1 MNEVI
6 PRICIDG
13 KNVDYTSGTYVNS
26 GGFTSATLQF
36 ELPLIKDGY
45 RKLWNK
51 EVTFFLNNFDSTP
64 MFRGYIKRVQEDFNK
79 MTVYAQD
86 IIGYMVK
93 GGNPEKAKIA
103 LTKEDN
109 IDGLTVG
116 NAIRKAISKAQLST
130 KIGTAMIG
138 DTTPSF
144 SSSRPP
150 LRGTLGI
157 KDIIKNL
164 ISRAV
169 DNSATIPK
177 PNIIRVVDD
186 GNISQLVIEL
196 ESDLD
201 TSTIKHVFT
210 EYGNIIDLKIIK
222 RKVPTIVIVNGLG
235 NVKGTFVHEGAM
247 EAFDRNYLEV
257 TNEELKSPA
266 ECKDFAQK
274 LFRANLETQ
283 YEYSIKSPQ
292 GAYLNENDIIRVE
305 TDDPVFTGNYRV
317 RGKKVAF
324 TTGGFSVGLNI
335 NKKPPT
341 LAEYIGQQDN

>member
-6 PRICIDG
+6 PKICIEG
-13 KNVDYTSGTYVNS
+13 RAVDYIQGAYVNS
-26 GGFTSATLQF
+26 GGLTAATLQF

-51 EVTFFLNNFDSTP
+51 EVTFYLNQFDSTP
-64 MFRGYIKRVQEDFNK
+64 MFRGYIKRVAEDFDK
-79 MTVYAQD
+79 MTIYTQD
-86 IIGYMVK
+86 IIGYLVK
-93 GGNPEKAKIA
+93 GGSPDDAKIA
-103 LTKEDN
+103 LTNDDN

-116 NAIRKAISKAQLST
+116 NAIRKAVSKAQLSS
-130 KIGTAMIG
+130 KVGTTMIG

-150 LRGTLGI
+150 LRGTLSI
-157 KDIIKNL
+157 KDIIKTL

-169 DNSATIPK
+169 DNSASVPK

-186 GNISQLVIEL
+186 GNSSQLVIEL

-201 TSTIKHVFT
+201 TGEIKHVFN
-210 EYGNIIDLKIIK
+210 EYDNITDLKIIK
-222 RKVPTIVIVNGLG
+222 RKVPTIVVVNGDN
-235 NVKGTFVHEGAM
+235 NVKGTFKHDGAL
-247 EAFDRNYLEV
+247 AALDRTYLEV
-257 TNEELKSPA
+257 TNDNLKSPA
-266 ECKDFAQK
+266 ECQDFAQK

-283 YEYSIKSPQ
+283 YEYSIETPQ

-324 TTGGFSVGLNI
+324 TTGGFNVGLNI
-335 NKKPPT
+335 NRKPPT
-341 LAEYIGQQDN
+341 LAEYIAQQDN